1 MCCRHWPI
9 ASLAMDTTPT
19 DPITT
24 GAAEVV
30 AFWTEAGPASWFRK
44 DEAFD
49 DDFCRRF
56 LPAHE
61 AAARG
66 LLGHWQGS
74 AEGSLALLVL
84 LDQFPRNAFRGSA
97 RAFATDALARTVAA
111 RALALGHDQASDES
125 LRNFFYLPFMHSEWL
140 PDQERAMQLCLQLGE
155 DTARH
160 ARVHHDIVAR
170 FGRFPHRNALL
181 GRRSTAEE
189 QAFLDGGG
197 FAG

>member
-1 MCCRHWPI
+1 MHTAQPDAIRSS
-9 ASLAMDTTPT
+9 AT
-19 DPITT
+19 
-24 GAAEVV
+24 EVV

-49 DDFCRRF
+49 QALRERF
-56 LPAHE
+56 LPTHE
-61 AAARG
+61 AAAHG
-66 LLGHWQGS
+66 LLRHWQDS
-74 AEGSLALLVL
+74 AEGSLGLLVL

-111 RALALGHDQASDES
+111 RALALGHDQALRDER

-140 PDQERAMQLCLQLGE
+140 PDQERAVQLCLQLGGE
-155 DTARH
+155 APRH

-181 GRRSTAEE
+181 GRRTTAEE
-189 QAFLDGGG
+189 QAFLDEGG